1 MSPLKLKILLHYL
14 TSIEI
19 YPKSREADEIIEK
32 LLLHKVL
39 EDIGGAYP
47 YKLTD
52 RGEAYIYAILD
63 QANEIQYPEKRTM
76 WVIPE

>member
-14 TSIEI
+14 TSKI
-19 YPKSREADEIIEK
+19 
-32 LLLHKVL
+32 LLHKVL

-52 RGEAYIYAILD
+52 RGETYINAILD
-63 QANEIQYPEKRTM
+63 QAGKIQYPEKRTM
-76 WVIPE
+76 WVIPQ

>member
-14 TSIEI
+14 TSIEA

-47 YKLTD
+47 IKLTD

-63 QANEIQYPEKRTM
+63 QAGEIQYPEKRTM